1 MFWTFT
7 CAISSQKERPKVY
20 SESTVESQGQLSDV
34 TFTNVL
40 FIVISLMKVKWRN
53 WTFSFL
59 LLMSSTI
66 LLSQKPQ
73 DVYGRLEIWLL
84 WIINGAGSFDENNYI
99 LKQCIWQ
106 HWLGLGGRGAWTVV
120 LLLLQKSLRQKSGSC
135 CAGKS
140 AGRWEGGITGP
151 KFQEAAISDS
161 LKGRRMGMDTDDPRT
176 SFPITVQW
184 EFDEWVKLVKS
195 TGIRGLKEE
204 SISASKTSRHKV
216 KKKKKNC

>member
-1 MFWTFT
+1 MDLYL
-7 CAISSQKERPKVY
+7 CNIISEI
-20 SESTVESQGQLSDV
+20 ESAVQSHGQLSDV

-40 FIVISLMKVKWRN
+40 FIVISLMEAKWRN

-73 DVYGRLEIWLL
+73 DGYGRLEIWLL
-84 WIINGAGSFDENNYI
+84 WIINGAGSFEENSYI

-106 HWLGLGGRGAWTVV
+106 HWLGLGGRGPWTVV
-120 LLLLQKSLRQKSGSC
+120 LLLLQKSLRPKSGSC

-151 KFQEAAISDS
+151 KSSGSSHFWLLEGRKNGRGYRWPKDIISDHCAMS
-161 LKGRRMGMDTDDPRT
+161 IWWMSEMTEVNRNQRPKRRKHI
-176 SFPITVQW
+176 SF
-184 EFDEWVKLVKS
+184 
-195 TGIRGLKEE
+195 
-204 SISASKTSRHKV
+204 
-216 KKKKKNC
+216 